1 MGKMLKVYSRE
12 NGEWVILG
20 QVYADTQMLDHI
32 ARIDESHDAIHHL
45 ALVEQVKEND
55 DPTK

>member
-1 MGKMLKVYSRE
+1 MLKVYSRE
-12 NGEWVILG
+12 NGEWVVLG